1 MKKEELIV
9 SVKWN
14 VYLLAID
21 VVGLFLFSIV
31 LGQSVLEV
39 FGLRFLPTLLFLE
52 AAVLLLIGSTFEFSS
67 SIFFSKVRE
76 YVFHSGEKWSVEDYE
91 QGRKRALPYLLLG
104 IFLLLEAF
112 TSSFLI
118 G

>member
-1 MKKEELIV
+1 MKKEKLIF

-31 LGQSVLEV
+31 SGQSALGV
-39 FGLRFLPTLLFLE
+39 FGLRFLPILLFLE
-52 AAVLLLIGSTFEFSS
+52 AAVLLLIGSSFEFSS

-76 YVFHSGEKWSVEDYE
+76 YIFHSGEKWSVEDYE
-91 QGRKRALPYLLLG
+91 QGRRRASPYLLLG
-104 IFLLLEAF
+104 VFLLLEAF
-112 TSSFLI
+112 VSSFLI
-118 G
+118 D